1 MKLLSTPTR
10 RIVAISFF
18 CMLAFQATYFV
29 GVIGCATYT
38 LGADAAGVSAL
49 VFLLNV
55 VLVAGNLASG
65 PLIDS
70 AGPRRTLLAVCA
82 ATSVL
87 GLAVWLAPVSYPG
100 LVAAAMALGFSF
112 GMSTTAID
120 AYPRYF
126 SEDAGE
132 LARMNSLNQ
141 VATGASVVV
150 GPALAGWVTTW
161 APVQCVFA
169 ILALAPLPAVALVWA
184 TREELTAARGEGAG
198 CGAGAPGAGGDV
210 PAGMSISG
218 AGAPTGAPAPG
229 DSAPAGALASG
240 AGTPTCAPASGD
252 SAKDAVSTP
261 ADAPAECGST
271 RGFLSDAAEGV
282 RLVFGRPELR
292 VLFFIG
298 FLGFFAY
305 GAFDSLESLFYRD
318 VLRVGADWMGWLSA
332 ASGVGVVVGSL
343 LVLRIPKQRLSTR
356 LLAAILAL
364 VGVGSMIY
372 TGTPI
377 VAVAAVGQVI
387 CGIGFGALAPV
398 RTTLTQQRCEP
409 GNVGRVSSVMRMGMN
424 SAGTLPL
431 LVSPALAAAFGPQ
444 AVLFGAST
452 LAALIGL
459 AFALRGDE

>member
-1 MKLLSTPTR
+1 MRFLSTPTR
-10 RIVAISFF
+10 RIVAMNFF
-18 CMLAFQATYFV
+18 SMLAFQATYFV
-29 GVIGCATYT
+29 GVIGCATYVLG
-38 LGADAAGVSAL
+38 LGALEVSAL

-65 PLIDS
+65 PVIDS
-70 AGPRRTLLAVCA
+70 IGPRRTLIAVLSV
-82 ATSVL
+82 TSVL
-87 GLAVWLAPVSYPG
+87 GAVAWLAPVSYPE
-100 LVAAAMALGFSF
+100 LVLVAMALGLSF

-141 VATGASVVV
+141 VATGASVVF
-150 GPALAGWVTTW
+150 GPAMAGWITTW
-161 APVQCVFA
+161 APVQCVFS
-169 ILALAPLPAVALVWA
+169 LLMLAPVPAVVLAWA
-184 TREELTAARGEGAG
+184 THEELTAARSATDDTDAE
-198 CGAGAPGAGGDV
+198 PQAGG
-210 PAGMSISG
+210 
-218 AGAPTGAPAPG
+218 
-229 DSAPAGALASG
+229 L
-240 AGTPTCAPASGD
+240 
-252 SAKDAVSTP
+252 
-261 ADAPAECGST
+261 
-271 RGFLSDAAEGV
+271 RGFLSNAAEGV
-282 RLVFGRPELR
+282 RIVFGREDLR

-332 ASGVGVVVGSL
+332 VSGVGGVAGSL
-343 LVLRIPKQRLSTR
+343 LVLKIPKQSLSTR
-356 LLAAILAL
+356 LLALILTL

-372 TGTPI
+372 TGTPL

-387 CGIGFGALAPV
+387 TGIGFGALAPV
-398 RTTLTQQRCEP
+398 RTTLMQQRCEP
-409 GNVGRVSSVMRMGMN
+409 GNVGRVSSIMRMGMN

-431 LVSPALAAAFGPQ
+431 LVSPALADAFGPQ

-459 AFALRGDE
+459 AFALRAQDGKKGAGRSA

>member
-1 MKLLSTPTR
+1 MRFLSTPTR
-10 RIVAISFF
+10 RIVAMNFF
-18 CMLAFQATYFV
+18 SMLAFQSTYFV
-29 GVIGCATYT
+29 GVIGCATYVLG
-38 LGADAAGVSAL
+38 LGALEVSAL

-65 PLIDS
+65 PVIDS
-70 AGPRRTLLAVCA
+70 IGPRRTLIAVLS

-87 GLAVWLAPVSYPG
+87 GAVAWLAPVSYPE
-100 LVAAAMALGFSF
+100 LVLVAMALGLSF

-141 VATGASVVV
+141 VATGASVVF
-150 GPALAGWVTTW
+150 GPAMAGWITTW
-161 APVQCVFA
+161 APVQCVFS
-169 ILALAPLPAVALVWA
+169 LLMLAPLPAVALAWA
-184 TREELTAARGEGAG
+184 TCEELTAARRA
-198 CGAGAPGAGGDV
+198 AGAACADACADACAGGAAGAER
-210 PAGMSISG
+210 PAGR
-218 AGAPTGAPAPG
+218 
-229 DSAPAGALASG
+229 L
-240 AGTPTCAPASGD
+240 
-252 SAKDAVSTP
+252 
-261 ADAPAECGST
+261 
-271 RGFLSDAAEGV
+271 RGFLSNAVEGV
-282 RLVFGRPELR
+282 RIVFGREDLR

-332 ASGVGVVVGSL
+332 VSGIGGVAGSL
-343 LVLRIPKQRLSTR
+343 LVLKIPKQSLSTR
-356 LLAAILAL
+356 LLALILTL

-372 TGTPI
+372 TGTPL
-377 VAVAAVGQVI
+377 VAVAAVGQVVT
-387 CGIGFGALAPV
+387 GIGFGALAPV
-398 RTTLTQQRCEP
+398 RTTLMQQRCEP
-409 GNVGRVSSVMRMGMN
+409 GNVGRVSSIMRMGMN

-431 LVSPALAAAFGPQ
+431 LVSPALADAFGPQ

-459 AFALRGDE
+459 AFALRAQDGKKGAGRSA

>member
-1 MKLLSTPTR
+1 MN
-10 RIVAISFF
+10 FF
-18 CMLAFQATYFV
+18 SMLAFQSTYFV
-29 GVIGCATYT
+29 GVIGCATYVLG
-38 LGADAAGVSAL
+38 LGALEVSAL

-65 PLIDS
+65 PVIDTI
-70 AGPRRTLLAVCA
+70 GPRRTLIAVLA

-87 GLAVWLAPVSYPG
+87 GAVAWLAPVSYPE
-100 LVAAAMALGFSF
+100 LVLVAMALGLSF

-141 VATGASVVV
+141 VATGASVVF
-150 GPALAGWVTTW
+150 GPAMAGWITTW
-161 APVQCVFA
+161 APVQCVFS
-169 ILALAPLPAVALVWA
+169 LLMLAPVPAVALAWA
-184 TREELTAARGEGAG
+184 TREELTAARSATDD
-198 CGAGAPGAGGDV
+198 AGGPDDTDAE
-210 PAGMSISG
+210 PQAGG
-218 AGAPTGAPAPG
+218 
-229 DSAPAGALASG
+229 L
-240 AGTPTCAPASGD
+240 
-252 SAKDAVSTP
+252 
-261 ADAPAECGST
+261 
-271 RGFLSDAAEGV
+271 RGFLSNATEGV
-282 RLVFGRPELR
+282 RIVFGREDLR

-332 ASGVGVVVGSL
+332 VSGIGGVAGSL
-343 LVLRIPKQRLSTR
+343 LVLKIPKQSLSTR
-356 LLAAILAL
+356 LLALILTL

-372 TGTPI
+372 TGTPF

-387 CGIGFGALAPV
+387 TGTGFGALAPV
-398 RTTLTQQRCEP
+398 RTTLMQQRCEP
-409 GNVGRVSSVMRMGMN
+409 GNVGRVSSIMRMGMN

-431 LVSPALAAAFGPQ
+431 LVSPALADAFGPQ
-444 AVLFGAST
+444 TVLFGAST

-459 AFALRGDE
+459 AFALRAQDGKKGADRSA

>member
-1 MKLLSTPTR
+1 MRFLSTPTR
-10 RIVAISFF
+10 RIVAINFF
-18 CMLAFQATYFV
+18 SMLAFQSTYFV
-29 GVIGCATYT
+29 GVIGCATYVLG
-38 LGADAAGVSAL
+38 LGALEVSAL
-49 VFLLNV
+49 VFLLNA

-65 PLIDS
+65 PVIDTI
-70 AGPRRTLLAVCA
+70 GPRRTLMAVLSA
-82 ATSVL
+82 ASIL
-87 GLAVWLAPVSYPG
+87 GAVAWLAPVSYPE
-100 LVAAAMALGFSF
+100 LVLVAMALGLSF

-141 VATGASVVV
+141 VATGASVVF
-150 GPALAGWVTTW
+150 GPAMAGWITTW
-161 APVQCVFA
+161 APVQCVFS
-169 ILALAPLPAVALVWA
+169 LLMLAPVPAVALAWA
-184 TREELTAARGEGAG
+184 TREELTAARRA
-198 CGAGAPGAGGDV
+198 AGGDGSDACADACADAAAGAER
-210 PAGMSISG
+210 PAGR
-218 AGAPTGAPAPG
+218 
-229 DSAPAGALASG
+229 L
-240 AGTPTCAPASGD
+240 
-252 SAKDAVSTP
+252 
-261 ADAPAECGST
+261 

>member
-1 MKLLSTPTR
+1 MRFLSTPTR
-10 RIVAISFF
+10 RIVAMNFF
-18 CMLAFQATYFV
+18 SMLAFQATYFV
-29 GVIGCATYT
+29 GVIGCATYVLG
-38 LGADAAGVSAL
+38 LGALEVSAL

-65 PLIDS
+65 PVIDS
-70 AGPRRTLLAVCA
+70 IGPRRTLIAVLA

-87 GLAVWLAPVSYPG
+87 GAVAWLAPVSYPE
-100 LVAAAMALGFSF
+100 LVLVAMALGLSF

-141 VATGASVVV
+141 VATGASVVF
-150 GPALAGWVTTW
+150 GPAMAGWITTW
-161 APVQCVFA
+161 APVQCVFS
-169 ILALAPLPAVALVWA
+169 LLMLAPVPAVALAWA
-184 TREELTAARGEGAG
+184 THEELTAAR
-198 CGAGAPGAGGDV
+198 
-210 PAGMSISG
+210 
-218 AGAPTGAPAPG
+218 
-229 DSAPAGALASG
+229 
-240 AGTPTCAPASGD
+240 
-252 SAKDAVSTP
+252 ST
-261 ADAPAECGST
+261 ADADGPDGAAAAERPGGGL
-271 RGFLSDAAEGV
+271 RGFLSNAAEGV
-282 RLVFGRPELR
+282 RIVFGREDLR

-332 ASGVGVVVGSL
+332 VSGIGGVAGSL
-343 LVLRIPKQRLSTR
+343 LVLKIPKQSLSTR
-356 LLAAILAL
+356 LLALILTL
-364 VGVGSMIY
+364 VGVGSIIY
-372 TGTPI
+372 TGTPL

-387 CGIGFGALAPV
+387 TGTGFGALAPV
-398 RTTLTQQRCEP
+398 RTTLMQQRCEP
-409 GNVGRVSSVMRMGMN
+409 GNVGRVSSIMRMGMN

-431 LVSPALAAAFGPQ
+431 LVSPALADAFGPQ

-459 AFALRGDE
+459 AFALRAQDGKKGAGRSA

>member
-1 MKLLSTPTR
+1 MRFLSTPTR
-10 RIVAISFF
+10 RIVAMNFF
-18 CMLAFQATYFV
+18 SMLAFQSTYFV
-29 GVIGCATYT
+29 GVIGCATYVLG
-38 LGADAAGVSAL
+38 LGALEVSAL

-65 PLIDS
+65 PVIDTI
-70 AGPRRTLLAVCA
+70 GPRRTLIAVLA

-87 GLAVWLAPVSYPG
+87 GAVAWLAPVSYPE
-100 LVAAAMALGFSF
+100 LVLVAMALGLSF

-141 VATGASVVV
+141 VATGASVVF
-150 GPALAGWVTTW
+150 GPAMAGWITTW
-161 APVQCVFA
+161 APVQCVFS
-169 ILALAPLPAVALVWA
+169 LLMLAPLPAAALAWA
-184 TREELTAARGEGAG
+184 TREELSAARSATDDADGPDDTGAER
-198 CGAGAPGAGGDV
+198 PAGG
-210 PAGMSISG
+210 
-218 AGAPTGAPAPG
+218 
-229 DSAPAGALASG
+229 L
-240 AGTPTCAPASGD
+240 
-252 SAKDAVSTP
+252 
-261 ADAPAECGST
+261 
-271 RGFLSDAAEGV
+271 RGFLSNAAEGV
-282 RLVFGRPELR
+282 HIVFGREDLR

-332 ASGVGVVVGSL
+332 VSGVGGVAGSL
-343 LVLRIPKQRLSTR
+343 LVLKIPKQSLSTR
-356 LLAAILAL
+356 LLALILTL

-372 TGTPI
+372 TGTPF

-387 CGIGFGALAPV
+387 TGIGFGALAPV
-398 RTTLTQQRCEP
+398 RTTLMQQRCEP
-409 GNVGRVSSVMRMGMN
+409 GNVGRVSSIMRMGMN

-431 LVSPALAAAFGPQ
+431 LVSPALADAFGPQ

-459 AFALRGDE
+459 VFALRAQDGKKGAGRSA

>member
-141 VATGASVVV
+141 VATGASVVI
-150 GPALAGWVTTW
+150 GPAMAGWITTW
-161 APVQCVFA
+161 APVQCVFS
-169 ILALAPLPAVALVWA
+169 LLMLAPVPAVALAWA
-184 TREELTAARGEGAG
+184 TCEELTAARSATDDADAE
-198 CGAGAPGAGGDV
+198 PQAGG
-210 PAGMSISG
+210 
-218 AGAPTGAPAPG
+218 
-229 DSAPAGALASG
+229 L
-240 AGTPTCAPASGD
+240 
-252 SAKDAVSTP
+252 
-261 ADAPAECGST
+261 

>member
-1 MKLLSTPTR
+1 MRFLSTPTR
-10 RIVAISFF
+10 RIVAMNFF
-18 CMLAFQATYFV
+18 SMLAFQATYFV
-29 GVIGCATYT
+29 GVIGCATYVLG
-38 LGADAAGVSAL
+38 LGALEVSAL

-65 PLIDS
+65 PVIDS
-70 AGPRRTLLAVCA
+70 IGPRRTLIAVLS
-82 ATSVL
+82 ATSAL
-87 GLAVWLAPVSYPG
+87 GAVAWLAPVSYPE
-100 LVAAAMALGFSF
+100 LVLVAMALGLSF

-141 VATGASVVV
+141 VATGASVVF
-150 GPALAGWVTTW
+150 GPAMAGWITTW
-161 APVQCVFA
+161 APVQCVFS
-169 ILALAPLPAVALVWA
+169 LLMLAPVPAVALAWA
-184 TREELTAARGEGAG
+184 TREELTAARRA
-198 CGAGAPGAGGDV
+198 AGGDGSDAEPQV
-210 PAGMSISG
+210 
-218 AGAPTGAPAPG
+218 
-229 DSAPAGALASG
+229 GAL
-240 AGTPTCAPASGD
+240 
-252 SAKDAVSTP
+252 
-261 ADAPAECGST
+261 
-271 RGFLSDAAEGV
+271 RGFLSNAAEGV
-282 RLVFGRPELR
+282 RIVFGREDLR

-332 ASGVGVVVGSL
+332 VSGVGGVAGSL
-343 LVLRIPKQRLSTR
+343 LVLKIPKQSLSTR
-356 LLAAILAL
+356 LLALILTL

-372 TGTPI
+372 TGTPF

-387 CGIGFGALAPV
+387 TGTGFGALAPV
-398 RTTLTQQRCEP
+398 RTTLMQQRCEP
-409 GNVGRVSSVMRMGMN
+409 GNVGRVSSIMRMGMN

-431 LVSPALAAAFGPQ
+431 LVSPALADAFGPQ

-459 AFALRGDE
+459 AFALRAQDGKKGAGRSA

>member
-1 MKLLSTPTR
+1 MRFLSTPTR
-10 RIVAISFF
+10 RIVAMNFF
-18 CMLAFQATYFV
+18 SMLAFQATYFV
-29 GVIGCATYT
+29 GVIGCATYVLG
-38 LGADAAGVSAL
+38 LGALEVSVL

-65 PLIDS
+65 PVIDTI
-70 AGPRRTLLAVCA
+70 GPRRTLMAVLSV
-82 ATSVL
+82 TSVL
-87 GLAVWLAPVSYPG
+87 GAVAWLAPVSYPE
-100 LVAAAMALGFSF
+100 LVLVAMALGLSF

-141 VATGASVVV
+141 VATGASAVI
-150 GPALAGWVTTW
+150 GPAMAGWITTW
-161 APVQCVFA
+161 APVQCVFS
-169 ILALAPLPAVALVWA
+169 LLMLAPVPAVALAWA
-184 TREELTAARGEGAG
+184 TCEELTAARSATDDADAE
-198 CGAGAPGAGGDV
+198 PQAGG
-210 PAGMSISG
+210 
-218 AGAPTGAPAPG
+218 
-229 DSAPAGALASG
+229 L
-240 AGTPTCAPASGD
+240 
-252 SAKDAVSTP
+252 
-261 ADAPAECGST
+261 
-271 RGFLSDAAEGV
+271 RGFLSNAAEGV
-282 RLVFGRPELR
+282 RIVFGREDLR

-332 ASGVGVVVGSL
+332 VSGMGGVAGSL
-343 LVLRIPKQRLSTR
+343 LVLKIPKQSLSTR
-356 LLAAILAL
+356 LLALTLTL

-372 TGTPI
+372 TGTPF

-387 CGIGFGALAPV
+387 TGIGFGALAPV
-398 RTTLTQQRCEP
+398 RTTLMQQRCEP

-459 AFALRGDE
+459 AFALRSDE

>member
-1 MKLLSTPTR
+1 MRFLSTPTR
-10 RIVAISFF
+10 RIVAINFF
-18 CMLAFQATYFV
+18 SMLAFQSTYFV
-29 GVIGCATYT
+29 GVIGCATYVLG
-38 LGADAAGVSAL
+38 LGALEVSAL
-49 VFLLNV
+49 VFLLNA

-65 PLIDS
+65 PVIDTI
-70 AGPRRTLLAVCA
+70 GPRRTLMAVLS
-82 ATSVL
+82 ATSIL
-87 GLAVWLAPVSYPG
+87 GAVAWLAPVSYPE
-100 LVAAAMALGFSF
+100 LVLVAMALGLSF

-141 VATGASVVV
+141 VATGASVVF
-150 GPALAGWVTTW
+150 GPAMAGWITTW
-161 APVQCVFA
+161 APVQCVFS
-169 ILALAPLPAVALVWA
+169 LLMLAPVPAVALAWA
-184 TREELTAARGEGAG
+184 TREELTAARRA
-198 CGAGAPGAGGDV
+198 AGGDGSD
-210 PAGMSISG
+210 ACADACADAA
-218 AGAPTGAPAPG
+218 AGAERL
-229 DSAPAGALASG
+229 AGRL
-240 AGTPTCAPASGD
+240 
-252 SAKDAVSTP
+252 
-261 ADAPAECGST
+261 

-282 RLVFGRPELR
+282 RIVFGREDLR

-332 ASGVGVVVGSL
+332 VSGVGGVVGSL
-343 LVLRIPKQRLSTR
+343 LVLKIPKQSLSTR
-356 LLAAILAL
+356 LLALILAL

>member
-1 MKLLSTPTR
+1 MRFLSTPTR
-10 RIVAISFF
+10 RIVAINFF
-18 CMLAFQATYFV
+18 SMLAFQSTYFV
-29 GVIGCATYT
+29 GVIGCATYVLG
-38 LGADAAGVSAL
+38 LGALEVSAL

-65 PLIDS
+65 PVIDTI
-70 AGPRRTLLAVCA
+70 GPRRTLMAVLS
-82 ATSVL
+82 ATSIL
-87 GLAVWLAPVSYPG
+87 GAVAWLAPVSYPE
-100 LVAAAMALGFSF
+100 LVLVAMALGLSF

-141 VATGASVVV
+141 VATGASVVF
-150 GPALAGWVTTW
+150 GPAMAGWITTW
-161 APVQCVFA
+161 APVQCVFS
-169 ILALAPLPAVALVWA
+169 LLMLAPVPAVALAWA
-184 TREELTAARGEGAG
+184 TREELTAARRA
-198 CGAGAPGAGGDV
+198 AGGDGSDACADACADAAAGAER
-210 PAGMSISG
+210 PAGR
-218 AGAPTGAPAPG
+218 
-229 DSAPAGALASG
+229 L
-240 AGTPTCAPASGD
+240 
-252 SAKDAVSTP
+252 
-261 ADAPAECGST
+261 

-282 RLVFGRPELR
+282 RIVFGREDLR

-332 ASGVGVVVGSL
+332 VSGVGGVAGSL
-343 LVLRIPKQRLSTR
+343 LVLKIPKQSLSTR
-356 LLAAILAL
+356 LLALILTL

-372 TGTPI
+372 TGTPF
-377 VAVAAVGQVI
+377 VAVAAVGQVVT
-387 CGIGFGALAPV
+387 GIGFGALAPV

-409 GNVGRVSSVMRMGMN
+409 GNVGRVSSIMRMGMN

>member
-1 MKLLSTPTR
+1 MRFLSTPTR
-10 RIVAISFF
+10 RIVAMNFF
-18 CMLAFQATYFV
+18 SMLAFQATYFV
-29 GVIGCATYT
+29 GVIGCATYVLG
-38 LGADAAGVSAL
+38 LGALEVSVL

-65 PLIDS
+65 PVIDTI
-70 AGPRRTLLAVCA
+70 GPRRTLMAVLSV
-82 ATSVL
+82 TSVL
-87 GLAVWLAPVSYPG
+87 GAVAWLAPVSYPE
-100 LVAAAMALGFSF
+100 LVLVAMALGLSF

-141 VATGASVVV
+141 VATGASVVI
-150 GPALAGWVTTW
+150 GPAMAGWITTW
-161 APVQCVFA
+161 APVQCVFS
-169 ILALAPLPAVALVWA
+169 LLMLAPVPAVALAWA
-184 TREELTAARGEGAG
+184 TCEELTAARRA
-198 CGAGAPGAGGDV
+198 AGGDGSDACADACADAAAGAER
-210 PAGMSISG
+210 PAGR
-218 AGAPTGAPAPG
+218 
-229 DSAPAGALASG
+229 L
-240 AGTPTCAPASGD
+240 
-252 SAKDAVSTP
+252 
-261 ADAPAECGST
+261 

>member
-1 MKLLSTPTR
+1 MRFLYTPTR
-10 RIVAISFF
+10 RIVAMNFF
-18 CMLAFQATYFV
+18 SMLAFQATYFV
-29 GVIGCATYT
+29 GVIGCATYVLG
-38 LGADAAGVSAL
+38 LGALEVSAL

-65 PLIDS
+65 PVID
-70 AGPRRTLLAVCA
+70 AIGPRRTLMAVLSV
-82 ATSVL
+82 TSVL
-87 GLAVWLAPVSYPG
+87 GAVAWLAPVSYPELM
-100 LVAAAMALGFSF
+100 LVAMALGLSF

-141 VATGASVVV
+141 VATGASVVI
-150 GPALAGWVTTW
+150 GPAMAGWITTW
-161 APVQCVFA
+161 APVQCVFS
-169 ILALAPLPAVALVWA
+169 LLMLAPLPAVAFAWA
-184 TREELTAARGEGAG
+184 TCEELTAARSAADAER
-198 CGAGAPGAGGDV
+198 PAGG
-210 PAGMSISG
+210 
-218 AGAPTGAPAPG
+218 
-229 DSAPAGALASG
+229 L
-240 AGTPTCAPASGD
+240 
-252 SAKDAVSTP
+252 
-261 ADAPAECGST
+261 
-271 RGFLSDAAEGV
+271 RGFLSNAAEGV
-282 RLVFGRPELR
+282 RIVFGREDLR

-332 ASGVGVVVGSL
+332 VSGIGGVAGSL
-343 LVLRIPKQRLSTR
+343 LVLKIPKQSLSTR
-356 LLAAILAL
+356 LLALILTL

-372 TGTPI
+372 TGTPF

-387 CGIGFGALAPV
+387 TGTGFGALAPV
-398 RTTLTQQRCEP
+398 RTTLMQQRCEP
-409 GNVGRVSSVMRMGMN
+409 GNVGRVSSIMRMGMN

-431 LVSPALAAAFGPQ
+431 LVSPALADAFGPQ

-459 AFALRGDE
+459 AFALGAHDGKKGERRGA

>member
-1 MKLLSTPTR
+1 MRFLSTPTR
-10 RIVAISFF
+10 RIVAMNFF
-18 CMLAFQATYFV
+18 SMLAFQATYFV
-29 GVIGCATYT
+29 GVIGCATYVLG
-38 LGADAAGVSAL
+38 LGALEVSAL

-65 PLIDS
+65 PVIDTI
-70 AGPRRTLLAVCA
+70 GPRRTLIAVLA

-87 GLAVWLAPVSYPG
+87 GAVAWLAPVSYPE
-100 LVAAAMALGFSF
+100 LVLVAMALGLSF

-141 VATGASVVV
+141 VATGASVVF
-150 GPALAGWVTTW
+150 GPAMAGWITTW
-161 APVQCVFA
+161 APVQCVFS
-169 ILALAPLPAVALVWA
+169 LLMLAPVPAVALAWA
-184 TREELTAARGEGAG
+184 TREELTAARSTVDADGPDDTDAESQ
-198 CGAGAPGAGGDV
+198 AGG
-210 PAGMSISG
+210 
-218 AGAPTGAPAPG
+218 
-229 DSAPAGALASG
+229 L
-240 AGTPTCAPASGD
+240 
-252 SAKDAVSTP
+252 
-261 ADAPAECGST
+261 
-271 RGFLSDAAEGV
+271 RGFLSNAAEGV
-282 RLVFGRPELR
+282 RIVFGREDLR

-332 ASGVGVVVGSL
+332 VSGIGGVAGSL
-343 LVLRIPKQRLSTR
+343 LVLKIPKQSLSTR
-356 LLAAILAL
+356 LLALILTL

-372 TGTPI
+372 TGTPF
-377 VAVAAVGQVI
+377 VAVAAVGQVVT
-387 CGIGFGALAPV
+387 GIGFGALAPV
-398 RTTLTQQRCEP
+398 RTTLMQQRCEP
-409 GNVGRVSSVMRMGMN
+409 GNVGRVSSIMRMGMN

-431 LVSPALAAAFGPQ
+431 LVSPALADAFGPQ

-459 AFALRGDE
+459 AFALRAQDGKKGAGRSA

>member
-1 MKLLSTPTR
+1 MRFLSTPTR
-10 RIVAISFF
+10 RIVAINFF
-18 CMLAFQATYFV
+18 SMLAFQSTYFV
-29 GVIGCATYT
+29 GVIGCATYVLG
-38 LGADAAGVSAL
+38 LGALEVSAL
-49 VFLLNV
+49 VFLLNA

-65 PLIDS
+65 PVIDTI
-70 AGPRRTLLAVCA
+70 GPRRTLMAVLSV
-82 ATSVL
+82 TSVL
-87 GLAVWLAPVSYPG
+87 GAVAWLAPVSYPE
-100 LVAAAMALGFSF
+100 LVLVAMALGLSF

-141 VATGASVVV
+141 VATGASVVF
-150 GPALAGWVTTW
+150 GPAMAGWITTW
-161 APVQCVFA
+161 APVQCVFS
-169 ILALAPLPAVALVWA
+169 LLMLAPVPAVALAWA
-184 TREELTAARGEGAG
+184 TREELTAARRA
-198 CGAGAPGAGGDV
+198 AGGDGSDACADACADAAAGAER
-210 PAGMSISG
+210 PAGR
-218 AGAPTGAPAPG
+218 
-229 DSAPAGALASG
+229 L
-240 AGTPTCAPASGD
+240 
-252 SAKDAVSTP
+252 
-261 ADAPAECGST
+261 

-332 ASGVGVVVGSL
+332 ASGVGAVVGSL

>member
-1 MKLLSTPTR
+1 MRFLSTPTR
-10 RIVAISFF
+10 RIVAMNFF
-18 CMLAFQATYFV
+18 SMLAFQATYFV
-29 GVIGCATYT
+29 GVIGCATYVLG
-38 LGADAAGVSAL
+38 LGALEVSAL

-65 PLIDS
+65 PVIDS
-70 AGPRRTLLAVCA
+70 IGPRRTLMAVLS
-82 ATSVL
+82 ATSAL
-87 GLAVWLAPVSYPG
+87 GAVAWLAPVSYPE
-100 LVAAAMALGFSF
+100 LVLVAMALGLSF

-141 VATGASVVV
+141 VATGASVVF
-150 GPALAGWVTTW
+150 GPAMAGWITTW
-161 APVQCVFA
+161 APVQCVFS
-169 ILALAPLPAVALVWA
+169 LLMLAPVPAVALAWA
-184 TREELTAARGEGAG
+184 TREELTAARRA
-198 CGAGAPGAGGDV
+198 AGGDGSDACADACADAAV
-210 PAGMSISG
+210 GAERPAGG
-218 AGAPTGAPAPG
+218 
-229 DSAPAGALASG
+229 L
-240 AGTPTCAPASGD
+240 
-252 SAKDAVSTP
+252 
-261 ADAPAECGST
+261 
-271 RGFLSDAAEGV
+271 RGFLSNAAKGV
-282 RLVFGRPELR
+282 RIVFGREDLR

-332 ASGVGVVVGSL
+332 VSGVGGVAGSL
-343 LVLRIPKQRLSTR
+343 LVLKIPKQSLSTR
-356 LLAAILAL
+356 LLALILTL

-372 TGTPI
+372 TGTPF

-387 CGIGFGALAPV
+387 TGIGFGALAPV
-398 RTTLTQQRCEP
+398 RTTLMQQRCEP
-409 GNVGRVSSVMRMGMN
+409 GNVGRVSSIMRMGMN

-431 LVSPALAAAFGPQ
+431 LVSPALADAFGPQ

-459 AFALRGDE
+459 AFALRAKDGKKGAGCSA

>member
-1 MKLLSTPTR
+1 MRFLSTPTR
-10 RIVAISFF
+10 RIVAMNFF
-18 CMLAFQATYFV
+18 SMLAFQATYFV
-29 GVIGCATYT
+29 GVIGCATYVLG
-38 LGADAAGVSAL
+38 LGALEVSAL

-65 PLIDS
+65 PVIDS
-70 AGPRRTLLAVCA
+70 IGPRRTLMAVLS

-87 GLAVWLAPVSYPG
+87 GAVAWLAPVSYPE
-100 LVAAAMALGFSF
+100 LVLVAMALGLSF

-141 VATGASVVV
+141 VATGASVVF
-150 GPALAGWVTTW
+150 GPAMAGWITTW
-161 APVQCVFA
+161 APVQCVFS
-169 ILALAPLPAVALVWA
+169 LLMLAPVPAVALAWA
-184 TREELTAARGEGAG
+184 THEELTAARRAADAER
-198 CGAGAPGAGGDV
+198 PAGG
-210 PAGMSISG
+210 
-218 AGAPTGAPAPG
+218 
-229 DSAPAGALASG
+229 L
-240 AGTPTCAPASGD
+240 
-252 SAKDAVSTP
+252 
-261 ADAPAECGST
+261 
-271 RGFLSDAAEGV
+271 RGFLSNAAEGV
-282 RLVFGRPELR
+282 RIVFGREDLR

-332 ASGVGVVVGSL
+332 VSGVGGVAGSL
-343 LVLRIPKQRLSTR
+343 LVLKIPKQSLSTR
-356 LLAAILAL
+356 LLALILTL

-372 TGTPI
+372 TGTPL
-377 VAVAAVGQVI
+377 VAVAAAGQVVT
-387 CGIGFGALAPV
+387 GIGFGALAPV
-398 RTTLTQQRCEP
+398 RTTLMQQRCEP
-409 GNVGRVSSVMRMGMN
+409 GNVGRVSSIMRMGMN

-431 LVSPALAAAFGPQ
+431 LVSPALADAFGPQ

-459 AFALRGDE
+459 AFALRAQDGKKGAGRSA

>member
-1 MKLLSTPTR
+1 MRFLSTPTR
-10 RIVAISFF
+10 RIVAMNFF
-18 CMLAFQATYFV
+18 SMLAFQSTYFV
-29 GVIGCATYT
+29 GVIGCATYVLG
-38 LGADAAGVSAL
+38 LGALEVSAL

-65 PLIDS
+65 PVIDTI
-70 AGPRRTLLAVCA
+70 GPRRTLIAVLA

-87 GLAVWLAPVSYPG
+87 GAVAWLAPVSYPE
-100 LVAAAMALGFSF
+100 LVLVAMALGLSF

-141 VATGASVVV
+141 VATGASVVF
-150 GPALAGWVTTW
+150 GPAMAGWITTW
-161 APVQCVFA
+161 APVQCVFS
-169 ILALAPLPAVALVWA
+169 LLMLAPLSAVALAWA
-184 TREELTAARGEGAG
+184 TREELTAARSSADDTDAE
-198 CGAGAPGAGGDV
+198 PQVGG
-210 PAGMSISG
+210 
-218 AGAPTGAPAPG
+218 
-229 DSAPAGALASG
+229 L
-240 AGTPTCAPASGD
+240 
-252 SAKDAVSTP
+252 
-261 ADAPAECGST
+261 
-271 RGFLSDAAEGV
+271 RGFLSNAAEGV
-282 RLVFGRPELR
+282 RIVFGREDLR

-332 ASGVGVVVGSL
+332 VSGVGGVAGSL
-343 LVLRIPKQRLSTR
+343 LVLKIPKQSLSTR
-356 LLAAILAL
+356 LLALILTL

-372 TGTPI
+372 TGTPF

-387 CGIGFGALAPV
+387 TGIGFGALAPV
-398 RTTLTQQRCEP
+398 RTTLMQQRCEP
-409 GNVGRVSSVMRMGMN
+409 GNVGRVSSIMRMGMN

-444 AVLFGAST
+444 AVLLGAST

-459 AFALRGDE
+459 TFALGAHDGKKGADRSA

>member
-1 MKLLSTPTR
+1 MRFLSTPTR
-10 RIVAISFF
+10 RIVAMNFF
-18 CMLAFQATYFV
+18 SMLAFQATYFV
-29 GVIGCATYT
+29 GVIGCATYVLG
-38 LGADAAGVSAL
+38 LGALEVSAL

-65 PLIDS
+65 PVIDS
-70 AGPRRTLLAVCA
+70 IGPRRTLMAVLS
-82 ATSVL
+82 ATSAL
-87 GLAVWLAPVSYPG
+87 GAVAWLAPVSYPE
-100 LVAAAMALGFSF
+100 LVLVAMALGLSF

-141 VATGASVVV
+141 VATGASVVF
-150 GPALAGWVTTW
+150 GPAMAGWITTW
-161 APVQCVFA
+161 APVQCVFS
-169 ILALAPLPAVALVWA
+169 LLMLAPVPAVALAWA
-184 TREELTAARGEGAG
+184 TREELTAARRS
-198 CGAGAPGAGGDV
+198 AGGDGSDACADACADAAV
-210 PAGMSISG
+210 GAERPAGG
-218 AGAPTGAPAPG
+218 
-229 DSAPAGALASG
+229 L
-240 AGTPTCAPASGD
+240 
-252 SAKDAVSTP
+252 
-261 ADAPAECGST
+261 
-271 RGFLSDAAEGV
+271 RGFLSNAAKGV
-282 RLVFGRPELR
+282 RIVFGREDLR

-332 ASGVGVVVGSL
+332 VSGVGGVAGSL
-343 LVLRIPKQRLSTR
+343 LVLKIPKQSLSTR
-356 LLAAILAL
+356 LLALILTL

-372 TGTPI
+372 TGTPF

-387 CGIGFGALAPV
+387 TGIGFGALAPV
-398 RTTLTQQRCEP
+398 RTTLMQQRCEP
-409 GNVGRVSSVMRMGMN
+409 GNVGRVSSIMRMGMN

-431 LVSPALAAAFGPQ
+431 LVSPALADAFGPQ

-459 AFALRGDE
+459 AFALRAKDGKKGAGCSA

>member
-1 MKLLSTPTR
+1 MRFLSTPTR
-10 RIVAISFF
+10 RIVAMNFF
-18 CMLAFQATYFV
+18 SMLAFQATYFV
-29 GVIGCATYT
+29 GVIGCATYVLG
-38 LGADAAGVSAL
+38 LGALEVSAL
-49 VFLLNV
+49 VFLLNA

-65 PLIDS
+65 PVIDTI
-70 AGPRRTLLAVCA
+70 GPRRTLMAVLS
-82 ATSVL
+82 ATSIL
-87 GLAVWLAPVSYPG
+87 GAVAWLAPVSYPE
-100 LVAAAMALGFSF
+100 LVLVAMALGLSF

-141 VATGASVVV
+141 VATGASVVF
-150 GPALAGWVTTW
+150 GPAMAGWITTW
-161 APVQCVFA
+161 APVQCVFS
-169 ILALAPLPAVALVWA
+169 LLMLAPVPAVALAWA
-184 TREELTAARGEGAG
+184 TREELTAARRA
-198 CGAGAPGAGGDV
+198 AGGDGSDACADACADAAAGAER
-210 PAGMSISG
+210 PAGR
-218 AGAPTGAPAPG
+218 
-229 DSAPAGALASG
+229 L
-240 AGTPTCAPASGD
+240 
-252 SAKDAVSTP
+252 
-261 ADAPAECGST
+261 

-282 RLVFGRPELR
+282 RIVFGREDLR

-332 ASGVGVVVGSL
+332 VSGVGGVVGSL

-377 VAVAAVGQVI
+377 VAVAVVGQVI

-409 GNVGRVSSVMRMGMN
+409 GNVGRVSSIMRMGMN

-452 LAALIGL
+452 LAALIGF

>member
-1 MKLLSTPTR
+1 MRFLSTPTR
-10 RIVAISFF
+10 RIVAMNFF
-18 CMLAFQATYFV
+18 SMLAFQATYFV
-29 GVIGCATYT
+29 GVIGCATYVLG
-38 LGADAAGVSAL
+38 LGALEVSVL

-65 PLIDS
+65 PVIDTI
-70 AGPRRTLLAVCA
+70 GPRRTLMAVLSV
-82 ATSVL
+82 TSVL
-87 GLAVWLAPVSYPG
+87 GAVAWLAPVSYPE
-100 LVAAAMALGFSF
+100 LVLVAMALGLSF

-141 VATGASVVV
+141 VATGASVVI
-150 GPALAGWVTTW
+150 GPAMAGWITTW
-161 APVQCVFA
+161 APVQCVFS
-169 ILALAPLPAVALVWA
+169 LLMLAPVPAVALAWA
-184 TREELTAARGEGAG
+184 TCDELTAARSATDDVDAE
-198 CGAGAPGAGGDV
+198 PQAGG
-210 PAGMSISG
+210 
-218 AGAPTGAPAPG
+218 
-229 DSAPAGALASG
+229 L
-240 AGTPTCAPASGD
+240 
-252 SAKDAVSTP
+252 
-261 ADAPAECGST
+261 
-271 RGFLSDAAEGV
+271 RGFLSNAAEGV
-282 RLVFGRPELR
+282 RIVFGREDLR

-332 ASGVGVVVGSL
+332 VSGMGGVAGSL
-343 LVLRIPKQRLSTR
+343 LVLKIPKQSLSTR
-356 LLAAILAL
+356 LLALILTL

-372 TGTPI
+372 TGTPF

-387 CGIGFGALAPV
+387 TGIGFGALAPV

>member
-1 MKLLSTPTR
+1 MRFLSTPTR
-10 RIVAISFF
+10 RIVAMNFF
-18 CMLAFQATYFV
+18 SMLAFQATYFV
-29 GVIGCATYT
+29 GVIGCATYVLG
-38 LGADAAGVSAL
+38 LGALEVSAL

-65 PLIDS
+65 PVIDTI
-70 AGPRRTLLAVCA
+70 GPRRTLIAVLA

-87 GLAVWLAPVSYPG
+87 GAVAWLAPVCYPE
-100 LVAAAMALGFSF
+100 LVLVAMALGLSF

-141 VATGASVVV
+141 VATGASVVF
-150 GPALAGWVTTW
+150 GPAMAGWITTW
-161 APVQCVFA
+161 APVQCVFS
-169 ILALAPLPAVALVWA
+169 LLMLTPLPAVALAWA
-184 TREELTAARGEGAG
+184 TCEELTAARSATDDAER
-198 CGAGAPGAGGDV
+198 
-210 PAGMSISG
+210 PAGR
-218 AGAPTGAPAPG
+218 
-229 DSAPAGALASG
+229 L
-240 AGTPTCAPASGD
+240 
-252 SAKDAVSTP
+252 
-261 ADAPAECGST
+261 
-271 RGFLSDAAEGV
+271 RGFLSNAAEGV
-282 RLVFGRPELR
+282 RIVFGREDLR

-332 ASGVGVVVGSL
+332 VSGIGGVAGSL
-343 LVLRIPKQRLSTR
+343 LVLKIPKQSLSTR
-356 LLAAILAL
+356 LLALILTL

-372 TGTPI
+372 TGTPL

-387 CGIGFGALAPV
+387 TGIGFGALAPV
-398 RTTLTQQRCEP
+398 RTTLMQQCCEP
-409 GNVGRVSSVMRMGMN
+409 GNVGRVSSIMRMGMN

-431 LVSPALAAAFGPQ
+431 LVSPALADAFGPQ

-459 AFALRGDE
+459 AFALGAHDGKKGERRSA

>member
-1 MKLLSTPTR
+1 MRFLSTPTR
-10 RIVAISFF
+10 RIVAINFF
-18 CMLAFQATYFV
+18 SMLAFQSTYFV
-29 GVIGCATYT
+29 GVIGCATYVLG
-38 LGADAAGVSAL
+38 LGALEVSAL
-49 VFLLNV
+49 VFLLNA

-65 PLIDS
+65 PVIDTI
-70 AGPRRTLLAVCA
+70 GPRRTLMAVLSV
-82 ATSVL
+82 TSVL
-87 GLAVWLAPVSYPG
+87 GAVAWLAPVSYPE
-100 LVAAAMALGFSF
+100 LVLVAMALGLSF

-141 VATGASVVV
+141 VATGASVVF
-150 GPALAGWVTTW
+150 GPAMAGWITTW
-161 APVQCVFA
+161 APVQCVFS
-169 ILALAPLPAVALVWA
+169 LLMLAPVPAVALAWA
-184 TREELTAARGEGAG
+184 TREELTAARRA
-198 CGAGAPGAGGDV
+198 AGGDGSDACADACADAAAGAER
-210 PAGMSISG
+210 PAGR
-218 AGAPTGAPAPG
+218 
-229 DSAPAGALASG
+229 L
-240 AGTPTCAPASGD
+240 
-252 SAKDAVSTP
+252 
-261 ADAPAECGST
+261 

-282 RLVFGRPELR
+282 RIVFGREDLR

-332 ASGVGVVVGSL
+332 VSGVGGVAGSL
-343 LVLRIPKQRLSTR
+343 LVLKIPKQSLSTR
-356 LLAAILAL
+356 LLALILTL

-372 TGTPI
+372 TGTPF
-377 VAVAAVGQVI
+377 VAVAAVGQVVT
-387 CGIGFGALAPV
+387 GIGFGALTPV

-409 GNVGRVSSVMRMGMN
+409 GNVGRVSSIMRMGMN

>member
-1 MKLLSTPTR
+1 MRFLSTPTR
-10 RIVAISFF
+10 RIVAMNFF
-18 CMLAFQATYFV
+18 SMLAFQATYFV
-29 GVIGCATYT
+29 GVIGCATYVLG
-38 LGADAAGVSAL
+38 LGALEVSAL

-65 PLIDS
+65 PVIDS
-70 AGPRRTLLAVCA
+70 IGPRRTLMAVLS
-82 ATSVL
+82 ATSAL
-87 GLAVWLAPVSYPG
+87 GAVAWLAPVSYPE
-100 LVAAAMALGFSF
+100 LVLVAMALGLSF

-141 VATGASVVV
+141 VATGASVVF
-150 GPALAGWVTTW
+150 GPAMAGWITTW
-161 APVQCVFA
+161 APVQCVFS
-169 ILALAPLPAVALVWA
+169 LLMLAPVPAVALAWA
-184 TREELTAARGEGAG
+184 TREELTAARRA
-198 CGAGAPGAGGDV
+198 AGGDGSDV
-210 PAGMSISG
+210 EADVCPDGAAAAERPAGR
-218 AGAPTGAPAPG
+218 
-229 DSAPAGALASG
+229 LH
-240 AGTPTCAPASGD
+240 
-252 SAKDAVSTP
+252 
-261 ADAPAECGST
+261 
-271 RGFLSDAAEGV
+271 GFLSNAAEGV
-282 RLVFGRPELR
+282 RIVFGREDLC

-332 ASGVGVVVGSL
+332 VSGVGGVAGSL
-343 LVLRIPKQRLSTR
+343 LVLKIPKQSLSTR
-356 LLAAILAL
+356 LLALILTL

-372 TGTPI
+372 TGTSF

-387 CGIGFGALAPV
+387 TGIGFGALAPV
-398 RTTLTQQRCEP
+398 RTTLMQQRCEP
-409 GNVGRVSSVMRMGMN
+409 GNVGRVSSIMRMGMN

-431 LVSPALAAAFGPQ
+431 LVSPALADAFGPQ

-459 AFALRGDE
+459 AFALRAQDGKKDAGRSA